1 MTREI
6 CLAMCH
12 RDVLN
17 SNNFI
22 VLRRI
27 FNIQLVIISKICQ
40 IFSNKRNKMQN
51 VTTMYIYELIDINI
65 TDSTFWLQQAQNS
78 CCYEPFYISR
88 YSWHQPWDGSTQLV
102 RGLPQDHIPLPHR
115 CTPGSQGHDQVKG
128 QGPDG
133 ETVGEV
139 TTFRWQHATEW
150 GETRSDGVGAF
161 QETRDRP
168 FCWPRSS
175 P

>member
-65 TDSTFWLQQAQNS
+65 TDSTF
-78 CCYEPFYISR
+78 
-88 YSWHQPWDGSTQLV
+88 
-102 RGLPQDHIPLPHR
+102 
-115 CTPGSQGHDQVKG
+115 
-128 QGPDG
+128 
-133 ETVGEV
+133 
-139 TTFRWQHATEW
+139 
-150 GETRSDGVGAF
+150 
-161 QETRDRP
+161 
-168 FCWPRSS
+168 
-175 P
+175 